1 MVKWKSLFY
10 EHGKPN
16 NFPEKWAT
24 VNSKLISA
32 ASRWKSINW
41 KAVQKR
47 INKLQSRITKATA
60 RGKGNLVKKL
70 QYLLTSSFF
79 AKLLAVKQVTSNK
92 GKRTAGIDNQLWKTP
107 AEKYNAAQSLK
118 SKGYKAKPLRRI
130 YIEKKGKNK
139 KRPLGIPTMY
149 DRAIQA
155 LYAMALDPVAEV
167 AADKTSF
174 GFRKKRGTTDAAQH
188 IFLYSRGNKGTQ
200 WILEGDIKG
209 CFDNINHQWL
219 MENIPIDK
227 KILKQLLKAGFSY
240 KRQLF
245 PTERGTPQGGI
256 LSPIMANMTLDG
268 IEKKIKEKYWK
279 RKDGSIGGSN
289 QNKHRVN
296 YTRYADDF
304 IVSADSKEILNQIK
318 EIITRHLT
326 ERGLTLSEEKTLI
339 TNIEDGFDFLGW
351 NFRKYKGKMLIK
363 PEKGSIKKIMTSIK
377 DMIYLHRGKSQR
389 ELIKTLNPIITGWA
403 NYHHNFSAKQ
413 TYSKLDSYLFH
424 KLWRWAKRRHP
435 NKNKKWI
442 KKRYWHCSLFRNWIF
457 SDGDLTL
464 KNFVDTKIIRH
475 RLIKFD
481 ANPYLPWYKKYYEY
495 REKQRVYRRKYEIA
509 ANGILG

>member
-1 MVKWKSLFY
+1 MVKTEKTLY
-10 EHGKPN
+10 EQGKPN
-16 NFPEKWAT
+16 NFLEKWAT
-24 VNSKLISA
+24 ANSKPATA
-32 ASRWKSINW
+32 ASRWNSIDW
-41 KAVQKR
+41 QAAQKR

-60 RGKGNLVKKL
+60 RGNGNLVKKL
-70 QYLLTSSFF
+70 QYLLTSSFS

-92 GKRTAGIDNQLWKTP
+92 GKRTAGIDNQLWKSPTD
-107 AEKYNAAQSLK
+107 KYKAAQSLETK
-118 SKGYKAKPLRRI
+118 RYKAKPLRRI

-149 DRAIQA
+149 DRTIQA
-155 LYAMALDPVAEV
+155 LYAMALDPVAE
-167 AADKTSF
+167 ATADKTSF
-174 GFRKKRGTTDAAQH
+174 GFRKKRGPMDAAQH
-188 IFLYSRGNKGTQ
+188 IFIYSFPYKGPQ

-245 PTERGTPQGGI
+245 PTDKGTPQGGI

-279 RKDGSIGGSN
+279 KKDGTIGGTK

-304 IVSADSKEILNQIK
+304 IVSADSKETLNQVK
-318 EIITRHLT
+318 EIITQHLT

-351 NFRKYKGKMLIK
+351 HFRKYKGRMLIK
-363 PEKGSIKKIMTSIK
+363 PAKGSVKKIMNTIK
-377 DMIYLHRGKSQR
+377 ETIYRHRGKSQR
-389 ELIKTLNPIITGWA
+389 ELMKALNPIITGWA
-403 NYHHNFSAKQ
+403 NYHHNHCAKQ
-413 TYSKLDSYLFH
+413 TYGKLDTYLFH
-424 KLWRWAKRRHP
+424 KLWRWARRRHP
-435 NKNKKWI
+435 NKNRKWT
-442 KKRYWHCSLFRNWIF
+442 KKRYWHSTLFRNWIF
-457 SDGDLTL
+457 SDGDLIL
-464 KNFVDTKIIRH
+464 EKFADTKIIRH
-475 RLIKFD
+475 RIIKFE
-481 ANPYLPWYKKYYEY
+481 ANPYLPCYNRYYEY
-495 REKQRVYRRKYEIA
+495 RQRQRMQRRKYEIA